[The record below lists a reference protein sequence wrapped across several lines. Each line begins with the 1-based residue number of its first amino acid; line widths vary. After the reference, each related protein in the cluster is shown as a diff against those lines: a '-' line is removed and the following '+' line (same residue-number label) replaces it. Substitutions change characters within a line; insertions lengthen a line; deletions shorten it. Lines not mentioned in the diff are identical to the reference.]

1 MTFANGQLRLA
12 FIKGESMKRITLV
25 PILAAFLTIV
35 LWGQSNSNPGY
46 TTSTTWAQ
54 LPPNT
59 QWGETSSVTSDGKG
73 QMLVLR
79 RVDPAFF
86 VFTNDGK
93 FVKSWGEG
101 LFKWAHGIR
110 VDRDGFIWA
119 TDGQDN
125 LIYKFT
131 MDGKTL
137 LKLGKK
143 GVAGDND
150 SHDTF
155 NRPTDVAVGANG
167 DFFVTDGYGNSR
179 VVKFSK
185 EGKFIKIIG
194 GKKGKGQGE
203 FNLPHSIV
211 IDSKGRLIIGDRE
224 NARIQIFDQDGKF
237 LEMWSGLGKPYGL
250 LIAKDD
256 TLYVGDADGGTITIA
271 KNGKPVDVIKDL
283 GRPHWIGMDPA
294 GALYMADVRAQVI
307 KKIVRK

>member
-1 MTFANGQLRLA
+1 MTMIATA
-12 FIKGESMKRITLV
+12 T
-25 PILAAFLTIV
+25 LAAG
-35 LWGQSNSNPGY
+35 LWAQSSANPNY

-54 LPPNT
+54 LPPGT
-59 QWGETSSVTSDGKG
+59 KWGETSSVTSDGKD
-73 QMLVLR
+73 QILVLR
-79 RVDPAFF
+79 RMDP
-86 VFTNDGK
+86 VFLVFKTDGK
-93 FVKSWGEG
+93 FVKTWGDG

-110 VDRDGFIWA
+110 VDKDGFIWA

-131 MDGKTL
+131 MDGKIL

-143 GVAGDND
+143 GVAGENT
-150 SHDTF
+150 SQDTF
-155 NRPTDVAVGANG
+155 NRPTDIAVAPNG

-185 EGKFIKIIG
+185 DGKFIKIIG
-194 GKKGKGQGE
+194 GKKGTGQGE
-203 FNLPHSIV
+203 FNLPHSVV
-211 IDSKGRLIIGDRE
+211 IDSKGRLIVGDRE

-237 LEMWSGLGKPYGL
+237 LEMWAGLGKPYGL
-250 LIAKDD
+250 YIAKDD

-283 GRPHWIGMDPA
+283 GRPHWIGMDPS

-307 KKIVRK
+307 KKIVKK

>member
-1 MTFANGQLRLA
+1 
-12 FIKGESMKRITLV
+12 MKRGALL
-25 PILAAFLTIV
+25 PIAAAVLAIA
-35 LWGQSNSNPGY
+35 LWGQSNSNPNY

-54 LPPNT
+54 LPANT

-131 MDGKTL
+131 MDGKQL

-150 SHDTF
+150 SRDTF
-155 NRPTDVAVGANG
+155 NRPTDVVVGNNG
-167 DFFVTDGYGNSR
+167 DFFVSDGYGNS
-179 VVKFSK
+179 
-185 EGKFIKIIG
+185 
-194 GKKGKGQGE
+194 
-203 FNLPHSIV
+203 
-211 IDSKGRLIIGDRE
+211 
-224 NARIQIFDQDGKF
+224 
-237 LEMWSGLGKPYGL
+237 
-250 LIAKDD
+250 
-256 TLYVGDADGGTITIA
+256 
-271 KNGKPVDVIKDL
+271 
-283 GRPHWIGMDPA
+283 
-294 GALYMADVRAQVI
+294 
-307 KKIVRK
+307 